1 MIPEANQD
9 HVVLRTRFEPINDLV
24 KALQDAKI
32 LPRRVPRDGGMGE
45 LRRRID
51 RLDLEFVLRYR
62 LFFDDMRIDAYVD
75 PQAPGGNEIRLGVPL
90 REGAVDVSAVE
101 ISTGREISRFQY
113 AISGRALIY
122 GSIELSSGT
131 GAPDF
136 VISRLPDFKLDDAS
150 DRIPPL
156 LQAVHVEA
164 MLARAM
170 NREVRAQPSEPDRP
184 FLIRIPIT
192 FKMDDVLDASPLT
205 YGMAL
210 RDPQTAPDP
219 MSKQLCLP
227 AGYGNPACGTAPTA
241 VVNFYQSLDS
251 FMRVATAADPVALA
265 PYDRTVQ
272 LNVGWR
278 VIDRELR
285 RDNGATW
292 EKWNEVAL
300 LFRFRTGVWKNWRRH
315 ADGRG
320 SVFVEFKAELQVA
333 YPKVKWCRGWTKL
346 PWGGRVTY
354 DYPCGVEIGWHGLK
368 STRFWADVRL
378 EMQGDRACL
387 QILDKGSSGS
397 DDIIGYL
404 LTALYLITAALIVS
418 LIPLIGPILSGA
430 VAAAGTIV
438 MLVLFSIEKVIGLIL
453 RLLPDEICANI
464 SNFLTL
470 PLFDDKLQV
479 HLNNGRI
486 EFQAN
491 GLLVAVDPDFEPKPS
506 AQLEHAHLVA
516 APLSLPGKDGHP

>member
-9 HVVLRTRFEPINDLV
+9 HVVLRTRFEPINDLI
-24 KALQDAKI
+24 KALQDANI

-51 RLDLEFVLRYR
+51 RLDLEFVLHYR

-75 PQAPGGNEIRLGVPL
+75 PQAPGGNEVRLGVPL
-90 REGAVDVSAVE
+90 HQGAIDVSAVE
-101 ISTGREISRFQY
+101 ISTGRELSRFQY

-122 GSIELSSGT
+122 GSIESNSGT

-136 VISRLPDFKLDDAS
+136 VISRLPEFKLDDAS

-156 LQAVHVEA
+156 LPAVHTEA
-164 MLARAM
+164 MLARVM
-170 NREVRAQPSEPDRP
+170 NREVRAQPSEPARP

-192 FKMDDVLDASPLT
+192 FTVHDTLHASPLT

-210 RDPQTAPDP
+210 RDPLTAPDP

-227 AGYGNPACGTAPTA
+227 TGYGNPACGTAPNS
-241 VVNFYQSLDS
+241 VSNFYQNLDS

-278 VIDRELR
+278 VIDRELS
-285 RDNGATW
+285 RDNGW
-292 EKWNEVAL
+292 EDWKQVAL

-320 SVFVEFKAELQVA
+320 SVYLEFKAELQVA

-368 STRFWADVRL
+368 SMRFWADVRL
-378 EMQGDRACL
+378 EMQGEWACL
-387 QILDKGSSGS
+387 QLLDKGASGS

-404 LTALYLITAALIVS
+404 LTALYLIASAFIVS
-418 LIPLIGPILSGA
+418 LIPLIGDI
-430 VAAAGTIV
+430 VAGTIASAGIIV
-438 MLVLFSIEKVIGLIL
+438 MSVLFSVEKVIGLIL
-453 RLLPDEICANI
+453 HLLPKQICANI
-464 SNFLTL
+464 EDFLNL

-479 HLNNGRI
+479 HLNNGII

-491 GLLVAVDPDFEPKPS
+491 GLLVAVNPDFKATLPAPP
-506 AQLEHAHLVA
+506 ALIHLTA
-516 APLSLPGKDGHP
+516 STQNLPGKDGRP

>member
-9 HVVLRTRFEPINDLV
+9 HVVLRTRFEPINDLI
-24 KALQDAKI
+24 KAMQDANI

-62 LFFDDMRIDAYVD
+62 LFFDDMRIYAYVD
-75 PQAPGGNEIRLGVPL
+75 PQAPGGNEIRLGAPL
-90 REGAVDVSAVE
+90 HEGAIDVSAVE

-122 GSIELSSGT
+122 GSIEPNSGT

-136 VISRLPDFKLDDAS
+136 VISRLPEFKLDDAS

-156 LQAVHVEA
+156 LPVVHIET

-192 FKMDDVLDASPLT
+192 FTIDDILHASPLT

-227 AGYGNPACGTAPTA
+227 AGYGNPTCGTAPTTVA
-241 VVNFYQSLDS
+241 NFYQYLDS

-278 VIDRELR
+278 VIDRELS
-285 RDNGATW
+285 RDNGW
-292 EKWNEVAL
+292 EDWKQVAL
-300 LFRFRTGVWKNWRRH
+300 LFRFRTGAWKNWRRH

-320 SVFVEFKAELQVA
+320 SVYVEFKAELQVA

-368 STRFWADVRL
+368 SMHFWADVRL

-387 QILDKGSSGS
+387 QILDKGASGS

-404 LTALYLITAALIVS
+404 LTALYLIASAFIVS
-418 LIPLIGPILSGA
+418 LLPLIGPILAGTI
-430 VAAAGTIV
+430 AAAGTIA

-453 RLLPDEICANI
+453 LLAPDQICANVRD
-464 SNFLTL
+464 FLTL
-470 PLFDDKLQV
+470 PLFNDKLQV

-491 GLLVAVDPDFEPKPS
+491 GLLVAVDPDFEPRPL
-506 AQLEHAHLVA
+506 APPEFVRLGA
-516 APLSLPGKDGHP
+516 ATQNLPGKGDRS